1 MSRYLSTDVWKETV
15 EDHSILLGVPPE
27 HSVRSIALSELHDE
41 EACREYISWFQHYI
55 DAPDM
60 KVAASML
67 AKRLGYLWTA
77 PLVTAMTFH
86 HQHVTFQLENSFL
99 YHPKLEKHEKG
110 TRFPF
115 LAVNELKAEALTG
128 DRHAWR
134 EKAVQ
139 EMFAVQLT
147 PLLKTLAAIAPLS
160 MSILWENIMVRIG
173 RLFTPDEGET
183 EQERQIIREDFSF
196 LTQVASGQV
205 FGERKN
211 PLTRFTDAKDNVY
224 VAKSE
229 RITCCFWYQMSGE
242 YCLKCPKID
251 NEKESQL
258 Q

>member
-1 MSRYLSTDVWKETV
+1 M
-15 EDHSILLGVPPE
+15 LGEPPE
-27 HSVRSIALSELHDE
+27 HSVRTVALCELHDE

-99 YHPKLEKHEKG
+99 YHPKLEEHEEG

-115 LAVNELKAEALTG
+115 LAVNELRAEEWTG
-128 DRHAWR
+128 DRHVWR
-134 EKAVQ
+134 EKAVH

-173 RLFTPDEGET
+173 RLFAPDEGET
-183 EQERQIIREDFSF
+183 EQERKIIREDFAY

-211 PLTRFTDAKDNVY
+211 PLTRFTECKDNVHA
-224 VAKSE
+224 AKSD
-229 RITCCFWYQMSGE
+229 RLTCCFWYQMSGE